1 MHIRRKQIHL
11 LLYPFGRTSLLRVLD
26 AKQEIDNA
34 GPKLDSNI
42 GKATAIDIFAISSKT
57 KTASK

>member
-1 MHIRRKQIHL
+1 LHT
-11 LLYPFGRTSLLRVLD
+11 FGRTSFLSSFE
-26 AKQEIDNA
+26 AKQEIASA

-42 GKATAIDIFAISSKT
+42 GKATAIDIFAISSRT